1 MYYVRRSIMNIRKEE
16 YHDFLAAKDDNDNVT
31 L

>member
-1 MYYVRRSIMNIRKEE
+1 MYVVVGIISIRREE